1 MQGVAAKT
9 LAPGFA
15 ARRNAR
21 LWCYPEQRG
30 LLRRRI
36 SATSVAQR
44 VAAERGEALGETVGY
59 QIRMEAKRSAAT
71 RLLFWCDNRFLATH
85 HG

>member
-1 MQGVAAKT
+1 MW
-9 LAPGFA
+9 LP
-15 ARRNAR
+15 
-21 LWCYPEQRG
+21 
-30 LLRRRI
+30 RRRI

-71 RLLFWCDNRFLATH
+71 RLLFWCGVGSDALRDSYRCHAAPAVAVAGPGSCGALMLH
-85 HG
+85 LVR